1 MLILYFTRTWLKCRD
16 FLALSFITKRFK
28 TNRRYFSGFDMVK
41 AGRFGTGF
49 ILPFMHRWT
58 NPQ

>member
-1 MLILYFTRTWLKCRD
+1 MTSERSKCRD

-41 AGRFGTGF
+41 AGRFGTRF